1 MVGSMHQ
8 QMQDYFLSIT
18 ARQFNTNMTLMHW
31 SSEPANN
38 AVTTDVCITAVM
50 SNETG
55 TSSLLSV
62 YLHRSQQLQST
73 YCTVC
78 KYNL

>member
-1 MVGSMHQ
+1 
-8 QMQDYFLSIT
+8 
-18 ARQFNTNMTLMHW
+18 MTLVHW

-50 SNETG
+50 SDETG

-62 YLHRSQQLQST
+62 YLQSSQVTTAAKYLL
-73 YCTVC
+73 YCH
-78 KYNL
+78 